1 MNLKSK
7 QLVYELKNISKGEN
21 TIYKY
26 LARIERIVYVL
37 DSIEDM
43 ISHRDQLEAIL
54 DGFIDEYNA
63 LASIIQY
70 PIVIWPIIEAEY
82 MLLSHE
88 SKIDKIKKIVIYE
101 SMFINLTQ
109 DNIFAHESVP
119 QLALTSDY
127 APSHQSEN
135 QFTGG
140 SQLNGGNRVTM
151 VVTTLI
157 VVKEVVLQ
165 DALKFSAKFDLN
177 QYMMLYILPQTLIH
191 DTYDEFTMEWQ
202 GS

>member
-1 MNLKSK
+1 MSNTFSSLIIRCVQFHHLWNEIHMNLKSK

-26 LARIERIVYVL
+26 LARIEGIVCIL
-37 DSIEDM
+37 DSIENM

-70 PIVIWPIIEAEY
+70 PIVICPIIEAEY
-82 MLLSHE
+82 MLLSNE

-109 DNIFAHESVP
+109 DNIFAHEV
-119 QLALTSDY
+119 Y
-127 APSHQSEN
+127 
-135 QFTGG
+135 
-140 SQLNGGNRVTM
+140 
-151 VVTTLI
+151 
-157 VVKEVVLQ
+157 
-165 DALKFSAKFDLN
+165 LN
-177 QYMMLYILPQTLIH
+177 QP
-191 DTYDEFTMEWQ
+191 
-202 GS
+202 